1 VTAVDGPGG
10 DGVVDRLRAD
20 DRRDHRQLVGV
31 VVLGDADGR
40 SRLFELACADL
51 LARLCGI
58 GIALVV
64 WFVGPQAT
72 DRRVDRRGVRI
83 AVAPG
88 LVGRVIA
95 VDVRRHADQVLT
107 IHPWCVIGWACPTAV
122 GKNRRP

>member
-1 VTAVDGPGG
+1 VTAVDGRGG

-31 VVLGDADGR
+31 VVLGDAGR
-40 SRLFELACADL
+40 RTGLAELACADL
-51 LARLCGI
+51 RTRLCGI
-58 GIALVV
+58 AIALVV

-72 DRRVDRRGVRI
+72 DCRRDRRGVRI
-83 AVAPG
+83 AVGPG
-88 LVGRVIA
+88 LVGRVVA

-107 IHPWCVIGWACPTAV
+107 IHPWCVVGWACRTAV